1 MIVEEMHYEFMVR
14 FNSQSSEQ
22 QKSYL
27 IPEVDQLLN
36 NAMDMFINSKVYPRF
51 SQIGSAVEST
61 NRIID
66 DLRTIITTR
75 TVDVNTPAGSDY
87 GEIDL
92 GNLLYATIPLNVE
105 LKYLISSTALV
116 SCIGCGDINEP
127 EELEVNLFRHYDKIL
142 NNTIYN
148 TSYNWKEIS
157 AIIEDNKLKL
167 YLKDPNF
174 TNNLICRMAKIK
186 FIRKPLQICNG
197 ANFGSGGNIG
207 YYIGNQLYNINQD
220 CELPENTHNEIV
232 DLAVMLAARNVSS
245 STIPI
250 KQQSLQE
257 QYTIN

>member
-1 MIVEEMHYEFMVR
+1 MTVEEMHYEFMVR

-66 DLRTIITTR
+66 DLRTIITTKN
-75 TVDVNTPAGSDY
+75 VHVNTVGDY
-87 GEIDL
+87 GEIELDR
-92 GNLLYATIPLNVE
+92 LLNPDGVTPLDVN
-105 LKYLISSTALV
+105 LKYLISAIAFV
-116 SCIGCGDINEP
+116 SCDGCNNNEP
-127 EELEVNLFRHYDKIL
+127 EEMQVNIFRHYDKIL

-148 TSYNWKEIS
+148 TSYNWKEII

-167 YLKDPNF
+167 YLKDPNY
-174 TNNLICRMAKIK
+174 TTNLICANANIK
-186 FIRKPLQICNG
+186 FIRKPLRICNG
-197 ANFGSGGNIG
+197 ANFGTG
-207 YYIGNQLYNINQD
+207 YYLGSVLCNTTDD

-245 STIPI
+245 STMPI

-257 QYTIN
+257 QFTIN